1 MFKKS
6 VKAPLFFSLTAL
18 LCLLTFIFL
27 ACNAPSPDT
36 STATANSQS
45 LSGTITEAGST
56 TVQPLAE
63 KLAEA
68 FKAKNPRVNV
78 TIQGGGS
85 SVGIKS
91 AIDGTVDIGASSREL
106 KPEEKAQLVEHIIA
120 KDGIAVI
127 VHPSNPISNLSKDQV
142 RDIFAGKIA
151 NWKDLG
157 GANKT
162 ITFVAR
168 EEGSGTRAAFDEMV
182 MGKELI
188 SNKAILQSSNG
199 AIRTT
204 VAGDPAS
211 IGFIS
216 FGYIDKSVKA
226 LSINNVEA
234 KVENVLNGKYPI
246 SRPLL
251 FVTKSEP
258 QGVVKAFI
266 DFCLSQ
272 EGQAIVA
279 KEGYI
284 PVK

>member
-1 MFKKS
+1 MFKKYI
-6 VKAPLFFSLTAL
+6 KAPFFYYLIAI
-18 LCLLTFIFL
+18 LCLVTFTSI
-27 ACNAPSPDT
+27 ACNSSPISS
-36 STATANSQS
+36 STTTTNASS

-63 KLAEA
+63 KLADA
-68 FKAKNPRVNV
+68 FKTKNPGVNV

-106 KPEEKAQLVEHIIA
+106 KPEEKAHLVEHVIA
-120 KDGIAVI
+120 KDGIAVV
-127 VHPSNPISNLSKDQV
+127 VHPSNQISNLSKDQV
-142 RDIFAGKIA
+142 RDIFAGKIV

-157 GANKT
+157 GANKN
-162 ITFVAR
+162 ITVVAR

-204 VAGDPAS
+204 VYGDPNS

-216 FGYIDKSVKA
+216 FGYLDDSVKA

-258 QGVVKAFI
+258 QGLVKAFI
-266 DFCLSQ
+266 DFCLGQ